1 MKDLKNAFRGFEEGM
16 ETWDD
21 FEEDRLERVAN
32 AKMRGKGAPRKKRS
46 REEGKKRGRKRVA
59 VGGEVARGT
68 TTWGAGR

>member
-1 MKDLKNAFRGFEEGM
+1 MD
-16 ETWDD
+16 TWDD

-46 REEGKKRGRKRVA
+46 KEDSKKRGRKRVVGA
-59 VGGEVARGT
+59 GGGGGGEVAKGG